1 MKKNSIFLFSTQ
13 SLYQTKF
20 WIDISLKLKFL
31 KRESLIICFDTE
43 SQNLLLKKKVKH
55 VFIKSKIDSDKNILQ
70 EIFKKYNFINYKTAL
85 KHEEIFYGKRN
96 SFKILKK
103 FLTYIIQIEDLF
115 LSLKD
120 KKITII
126 QELSGFSSSLSLY
139 YASKKFGYN
148 NYFIEPSF
156 FDGRFHMTL
165 NTLMCNPVINSK
177 IPKDTNIL
185 KILNKIKNLKRII
198 IPQKD
203 VSHFKNPFNKIFNLI
218 NITRFFDKLFKKLF
232 LNIQYDFDEIF
243 RYSFSFLKNLINY
256 FFLYFFYSRRIKKNK
271 VYHYFPLHV
280 PNDFALTL
288 RSPIYLD
295 QINVIQKLLKKIPKN
310 ELLYI
315 KEHPARIGALNFIAA
330 FKILSKY
337 KNFEILYPSIN
348 SYEIL
353 KNCKSVITINS
364 KTGYEALIMNKPL
377 FVFGESY
384 YKELSFVSYCN
395 LNNINLNRTK
405 KFVQKK
411 LNNFFKKLYYKTFNG
426 QLYYLGKTNINNFV
440 KSINNLKI

>member
-13 SLYQTKF
+13 SFYQTKF

-43 SQNLLLKKKVKH
+43 SQILLLKKNVKH
-55 VFIKSKIDSDKNILQ
+55 VFIKSKIDGDKNLLQ
-70 EIFKKYNFINYKTAL
+70 EIFKKYNFINYKTAF

-96 SFKILKK
+96 YFKILKK
-103 FLTYIIQIEDLF
+103 FLTYIIQIENLF

-126 QELSGFSSSLSLY
+126 QELSGFCSSLSLY

-156 FDGRFHMTL
+156 FDGRFHITL
-165 NTLMCNPVINSK
+165 NTLMCNPVTNSK

-198 IPQKD
+198 IPEKD
-203 VSHFKNPFNKIFNLI
+203 VSHFKNPFNKIFNLN
-218 NITRFFDKLFKKLF
+218 NITRFFDKSFKKLF

-256 FFLYFFYSRRIKKNK
+256 FFLYFFYSSRIKKNK

-364 KTGYEALIMNKPL
+364 KTGYEALIMNKSL

-395 LNNINLNRTK
+395 LNNINLNQTK
-405 KFVQKK
+405 KFAQKK

-426 QLYYLGKTNINNFV
+426 QLYYLEKINIKNFV
-440 KSINNLKI
+440 KSINSLKI

>member
-1 MKKNSIFLFSTQ
+1 MKKKSIFLFSTQ
-13 SLYQTKF
+13 SFYQTKF

-31 KRESLIICFDTE
+31 KRKSLIICFDTE
-43 SQNLLLKKKVKH
+43 SENFLLKKNVKH
-55 VFIKSKIDSDKNILQ
+55 VFIKSKIDNDKNIFK
-70 EIFKKYNFINYKTAL
+70 EIFKKYNFINYRTAL
-85 KHEEIFYGKRN
+85 KHEQIFYGKRN
-96 SFKILKK
+96 FFKILKK
-103 FLTYIIQIEDLF
+103 FLTYIIQIENLF

-120 KKITII
+120 EKITII

-165 NTLMCNPVINSK
+165 NTLMCNPVKNGK
-177 IPKDTNIL
+177 IPRDANIPQ
-185 KILNKIKNLKRII
+185 ILSKIKNLKRII

-203 VSHFKNPFNKIFNLI
+203 ISHFINPFDKIFNLI
-218 NITRFFDKLFKKLF
+218 NIIRFADKLYKKLF
-232 LNIQYDFDEIF
+232 LNIQYEFDEIF
-243 RYSFSFLKNLINY
+243 RYSFSFFKNLINY

-295 QINVIQKLLKKIPKN
+295 QINLIERLLKKIPKN
-310 ELLYI
+310 ELLYV
-315 KEHPARIGALNFIAA
+315 KEHPGRIGALNFIDAL
-330 FKILSKY
+330 KILSKN
-337 KNFEILYPSIN
+337 KNFEILYPFIN

-353 KNCKSVITINS
+353 ENCKSVITINS

-384 YKELSFVSYCN
+384 YKKISFVSYCN
-395 LNNINLNRTK
+395 LNNINLNQNK
-405 KFVQKK
+405 KVIQLK

-426 QLYYLGKTNINNFV
+426 QLYYLKKTNINNFV
-440 KSINNLKI
+440 KSINSLNI

>member
-20 WIDISLKLKFL
+20 WIDISIKLKFL

-43 SQNLLLKKKVKH
+43 SQNLLLKKNVKH
-55 VFIKSKIDSDKNILQ
+55 VFIKSKIDIDKNILQ
-70 EIFKKYNFINYKTAL
+70 EIFKKYNFINYKTAF

-96 SFKILKK
+96 YFKILKK

-165 NTLMCNPVINSK
+165 NTLMCNPVTNSK
-177 IPKDTNIL
+177 ISKDTNIP

-426 QLYYLGKTNINNFV
+426 QLYYLEKTNINNFA
-440 KSINNLKI
+440 KSINYLKI

>member
-1 MKKNSIFLFSTQ
+1 MRKNSIFLFSTQ

-43 SQNLLLKKKVKH
+43 SQKLLLKKNVKH
-55 VFIKSKIDSDKNILQ
+55 FFIKSKINDDNNILQ
-70 EIFKKYNFINYKTAL
+70 QIFNKYNSINYKTIL

-96 SFKILKK
+96 YFKVLKK
-103 FLTYIIQIEDLF
+103 FLTYVIQIEDLF
-115 LSLKD
+115 LSFND

-139 YASKKFGYN
+139 FVSKKFRYN

-165 NTLMCNPVINSK
+165 NTLMCNPVANNK
-177 IPKDTNIL
+177 ISEDTNIL
-185 KILNKIKNLKRII
+185 KIVNKIKNLKKII
-198 IPQKD
+198 IPKKD
-203 VSHFKNPFNKIFNLI
+203 ASHFLNPFNKIFNLI
-218 NITRFFDKLFKKLF
+218 NIARFFEKLFKKFF

-243 RYSFSFLKNLINY
+243 RYSLSFLKNLINY
-256 FFLYFFYSRRIKKNK
+256 FFLYFFYSRVIKKNR

-288 RSPIYLD
+288 RSPIYLN
-295 QINVIQKLLKKIPKN
+295 QIDLIKRLLKKIPKN
-310 ELLYI
+310 EFLYI
-315 KEHPARIGALNFIAA
+315 KEHPARIGALNFIDA
-330 FKILSKY
+330 FKILRKY
-337 KNFEILYPSIN
+337 NNLKILYPSIN

-353 KNCKSVITINS
+353 ENCKSAITINS

-384 YKELSFVSYCN
+384 YKKLSFVSYCN

-405 KFVQKK
+405 NITQNM
-411 LNNFFKKLYYKTFNG
+411 LNEFFKKLYYKTFDG
-426 QLYYLGKTNINNFV
+426 QLYHLEKKNINIFV